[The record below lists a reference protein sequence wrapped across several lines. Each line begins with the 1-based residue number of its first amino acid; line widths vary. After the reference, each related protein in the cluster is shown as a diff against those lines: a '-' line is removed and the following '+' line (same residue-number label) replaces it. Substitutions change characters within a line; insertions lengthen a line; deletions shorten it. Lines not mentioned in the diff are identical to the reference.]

1 MFSQNL
7 KGRRSKFSSPFFYA
21 IVIKLK
27 RIVIKNWKTYQ
38 SSFKNE
44 ELNGYRIKH
53 EAYFNALNFKLRDGI
68 YYTVRNYHTVELYAP
83 NEKESIATDDFPNTM
98 AMREISEVIKKNN
111 YTNLLIGGLGLGLI
125 LDNLPPENITVAEYF
140 PEVVQLV
147 GKYYPKYKI
156 INADFFEEL
165 SSGKYDLAFE
175 DIIPFPSPE
184 NELKE
189 HLRKINEVKG
199 NTEVLSA
206 SLIY

>member
-1 MFSQNL
+1 MRHIVL
-7 KGRRSKFSSPFFYA
+7 KSWITP
-21 IVIKLK
+21 
-27 RIVIKNWKTYQ
+27 Q

-44 ELNGYRIKH
+44 EINGFRIQH
-53 EAYFNALNFKLRDGI
+53 EPFYNTITFRYNKDTV
-68 YYTVRNYHTVELYAP
+68 YTIKNYHTVELYIP
-83 NEKESIATDDFPNTM
+83 NDKESIATDDFDNTM
-98 AMREISEVIKKNN
+98 IMREISEVIKKKK
-111 YTNLLIGGLGLGLI
+111 YSNLLIGGLGLGLI

-184 NELKE
+184 NKLKE

>member
-1 MFSQNL
+1 M
-7 KGRRSKFSSPFFYA
+7 
-21 IVIKLK
+21 IKLK

-125 LDNLPPENITVAEYF
+125 LDNLPPDNITVVEYS
-140 PEVVQLV
+140 PEVVKLV
-147 GKYYPKYKI
+147 GKYYPNYKI
-156 INADFFEEL
+156 IVQDFYKEL
-165 SSGKYDLAFE
+165 ASGKYDLAFE
-175 DIIPFPSPE
+175 DIISYPTE
-184 NELKE
+184 NNILEE
-189 HLRKINEVKG
+189 HIRKIDEVKG
-199 NTEVLSA
+199 DTKVISA
-206 SLIY
+206 SLFS